1 MKYGDVFFSHKQFTT
16 ENLSLK
22 LLREKTLLSLLHHAH
37 CTELV
42 YPVFHSVGSIY
53 FL

>member
-1 MKYGDVFFSHKQFTT
+1 MVMVFFAQTIYNRNFLSEFTQ
-16 ENLSLK
+16 L
-22 LLREKTLLSLLHHAH
+22 KTLLSLLHHAH

>member
-1 MKYGDVFFSHKQFTT
+1 MVMDFFAQTIYNRKF
-16 ENLSLK
+16 SLN